1 MNSFY
6 GGPAGQS
13 FEIKAIF
20 PTYYG
25 ADGLLGD
32 INKGWKS
39 SIAVGEYVM
48 ISYGE
53 PSSDKFIANR
63 DSDLAYAASA
73 NDPQKSYNSTLW
85 RKGYDE
91 SAGGTGIVY
100 TLISTLTG
108 FTPRITASVKE
119 TLAPGSGAKAEVD
132 TTRETYPDQVEIELS
147 IPGSWNFDKGVQD
160 IVEANVDVLP
170 AVELRNIGSHGT
182 NEAPDQAYLGRFKFT
197 LPKSQNLLGIG
208 VQVIEGVAHP
218 EYDIL
223 DVGEKPKAYIITETE
238 NKDTVQGYYIIE
250 SYDSNNEPIYK
261 KDGSGANILYTP
273 TINTPIL
280 RVQLPQSQN
289 LKEQVPVTHVKPS
302 VTEADI
308 RAWLDKTDVNNP
320 VLNITIP
327 NTWQFELAD
336 TILVNPGEDPGVTM
350 APNANGTHQ
359 ILTFTLPRTGKFY
372 QAATLPAVDDTYH
385 DGDIVIVTSNNTI
398 YELVDGDW
406 VAKGTLL
413 PSFNGTSKVNA
424 LDPYDAATKEAVK
437 PTVELE
443 QAADGTWSFTFGLP
457 TAPLAEVTETKTLG
471 PAEDATAAVEVS
483 GADKL
488 GFKFGIPRGSKMY
501 SGTTEPGDAIT
512 GDYWLNTDTGD
523 LYEYKES
530 GKVAVANLVGPTG
543 AALNFIAD
551 LGEQASIEAAI
562 AVLDANYS
570 DATSEQLY
578 SANIADD
585 SGNIAYWFYKTA
597 AQVGVAGAWTYS
609 QLTGAVDSFIARV
622 YVESDDKAYS
632 ATYVN
637 SLIEGLDTETGEKK
651 TYSQAK
657 IDELLKALD
666 ETLNTWGR
674 FADLPDLTTT
684 T

>member
-1 MNSFY
+1 MISFY

-13 FEIKAIF
+13 FEIKKCF
-20 PTYYG
+20 STFY
-25 ADGLLGD
+25 DLNVD
-32 INKGWKS
+32 IRDGWKS
-39 SIAVGEYVM
+39 NIAIGEFVM
-48 ISYGE
+48 VSYGD
-53 PSSDKFIANR
+53 PSDVSGIYEANR
-63 DSDLAYAASA
+63 LIDL
-73 NDPQKSYNSTLW
+73 NDTNHNYNSTLW
-85 RKGYDE
+85 QKVYTEDEQKTYIENAETGGYAVATSE
-91 SAGGTGIVY
+91 TGINY
-100 TLISTLTG
+100 RFISSCAG
-108 FTPRITASVKE
+108 FTPRIKAEIVE
-119 TLAPGSGAKAEVD
+119 WINPGLPAEVD
-132 TTRETYPDQVEIELS
+132 VDTSAESGYPDTAKIEFKM
-147 IPGSWNFDKGVQD
+147 PGSWNFEDGD
-160 IVEANVDVLP
+160 IKVDPVDVNESPTINLENVGTEGNWDDDTYPDDNENPPPAFMGRFTFKLP
-170 AVELRNIGSHGT
+170 QAQNLQGVSSEEKDADATPI
-182 NEAPDQAYLGRFKFT
+182 AYLV
-197 LPKSQNLLGIG
+197 KSGTYNVTKRDENGDL
-208 VQVIEGVAHP
+208 
-218 EYDIL
+218 
-223 DVGEKPKAYIITETE
+223 ITES
-238 NKDTVQGYYIIE
+238 KKASV
-250 SYDSNNEPIYK
+250 NEPI
-261 KDGSGANILYTP
+261 IV
-273 TINTPIL
+273 IE
-280 RVQLPQSQN
+280 LPQAQIIQEAIEVEEV
-289 LKEQVPVTHVKPS
+289 LPS
-302 VTEADI
+302 VKELSASLTG
-308 RAWLDKTDVNNP
+308 DVNNP
-320 VLNITIP
+320 TLKLQIP
-327 NTWQFELAD
+327 QAWQFELAD
-336 TILVNPGEDPGVTM
+336 TKWVDPGVDPAVTIDQSED
-350 APNANGTHQ
+350 GTTKV
-359 ILTFTLPRTGKFY
+359 LTFILPRTGKFY

-398 YELVDGDW
+398 YELVGGDW

-424 LDPYDAATKEAVK
+424 LDPYDATTKEAVN
-437 PTVELE
+437 PTVKLE

-471 PAEDATAAVEVS
+471 PAEEATAAVEVS

-501 SGTTEPGDAIT
+501 SGATEPGDTIT

-530 GKVAVANLVGPTG
+530 GKVVVANLVGPTG

-609 QLTGAVDSFIARV
+609 QLTGAVDSFIARA